1 MNGTENSNMV
11 KIDAALGEKA
21 NSSVAINT
29 TLLASAWVGVDAPY
43 TQTLTISG
51 LTASQNGTISVAHNA
66 TAEQREIAREAMLS
80 VTEPIACGCISDY
93 DLNLLGFSEDAESN
107 GAGYQRKGC
116 MCYAGK
122 TELLKHKTRCP
133 HGCLY
138 CYWKDIRG

>member
-1 MNGTENSNMV
+1 MSNTPNYNLYLTDDSSTRFQEWRNQMNGTENSNMV
-11 KIDAALGEKA
+11 KIDAAIGEKA

-80 VTEPIACGCISDY
+80 VIGQADGALTIAADGEMPERDIPVY
-93 DLNLLGFSEDAESN
+93 IILLG
-107 GAGYQRKGC
+107 
-116 MCYAGK
+116 
-122 TELLKHKTRCP
+122 
-133 HGCLY
+133 
-138 CYWKDIRG
+138 